1 MNINA
6 VIPSKSYD
14 FYLKNAYSSNRT
26 ARKAPARL
34 SLGKNDLVM
43 ADSAALKKVS
53 EKLRMMEYSS
63 DTGEE
68 IYTNIKLFIDT
79 YNNLMDSSDSS
90 TSSEISRAR
99 KLMEN
104 LTTKEKEEL
113 EEIGIT
119 VSSDNKLKLKKETLL
134 ECTPDKIRK
143 VFSQDNSFTQSIKFY
158 AGKINRSSRYINIS
172 SSGINLRQSTPASSS
187 KSIDITL

>member
-26 ARKAPARL
+26 ARKDPARL

-53 EKLRMMEYSS
+53 EKLRTMEYSS

-79 YNNLMDSSDSS
+79 YNHLMDSSDSS
-90 TSSEISRAR
+90 TSPEISRAR
-99 KLMEN
+99 KLMKK
-104 LTTKEKEEL
+104 LTTEEKEAL

-119 VSSDNKLKLKKETLL
+119 ISSNDKLNLKKETLL
-134 ECTPDKIRK
+134 ECTPGKIK
-143 VFSQDNSFTQSIKFY
+143 KILSQDNSFTQSIKLY
-158 AGKINRSSRYINIS
+158 AGKINKSSRYINIS
-172 SSGINLRQSTPASSS
+172 STGINLHKSTPASSS
-187 KSIDITL
+187 KSIDISL